1 MPGRRGTLEIDE
13 DIVFQRREWLAQR
26 IGTFFLFLIVVCALL
41 GITGMGGPLSRGEAG
56 EPAGAF
62 HVEYERVV
70 RRSATA
76 TMTLHFRGGS
86 GEMKFWVAAPYVS
99 NVVVQTVVPTPSA
112 VSVEHERYV
121 YTVQAGTPDI
131 SVILQIKHMTVGRI
145 KAELGLVGGPSVRF
159 TQVSLY

>member
-1 MPGRRGTLEIDE
+1 MRGRKGTLEIDE

-26 IGTFFLFLIVVCALL
+26 VGKFFLFVIVVCALI

-56 EPAGAF
+56 EPAGGV

-76 TMTLHFRGGS
+76 TMTLHFRGGP
-86 GEMKFWVAAPYVS
+86 GEVKFWVAAPYVS

-131 SVILQIKHMTVGRI
+131 SVILQMKHMTVGRI
-145 KAELGLVGGPSVRF
+145 EAELGLVEGPSVRF
-159 TQVSLY
+159 TQVSLF